1 MGLPVL
7 NEMVY
12 FMGTLRSQKVE
23 VGRGSGDAL
32 AQPHSSGPCPT
43 DFDCGWRLHSQA
55 RQHAPVFNPPHGRND
70 FMFEDCLQGQIVV
83 LSLVLSLLALQSG
96 SVFLTVPMGC

>member
-1 MGLPVL
+1 MSPQDTVVIITRDNDLNHGTVL

-12 FMGTLRSQKVE
+12 FMGTLRSQKFE

-32 AQPHSSGPCPT
+32 AQPHCSGPCPT
-43 DFDCGWRLHSQA
+43 DLDYGWRLHSQA

-70 FMFEDCLQGQIVV
+70 FMFEDCL
-83 LSLVLSLLALQSG
+83 
-96 SVFLTVPMGC
+96 